1 MEPGKIA
8 RGKPEIRKA
17 FDAIAAQFNHTLHV
31 SQKEMLFQQY
41 VPPMPLDCADDS
53 DAPAP
58 GWKCNSCGQVN
69 TPRGEIS
76 CDGISGCAPRLNCR
90 RPRGQNQLRLSCGG
104 RRGGR
109 TGMAC
114 PGIHCRSKSTP
125 DCQSRRR
132 LGASR
137 SWCASA
143 SISAG
148 RARTRSRCGWQGPG
162 VPTAR
167 SGDRRPRLASTIPP
181 LLGRSPPGA
190 RAGQYAR
197 RTPISLRCADRSCR

>member
-76 CDGISGCAPRLNCR
+76 CDGISGCAPRLTSR

-104 RRGGR
+104 RRG
-109 TGMAC
+109 AALEWLV
-114 PGIHCRSKSTP
+114 
-125 DCQSRRR
+125 Q
-132 LGASR
+132 
-137 SWCASA
+137 
-143 SISAG
+143 
-148 RARTRSRCGWQGPG
+148 
-162 VPTAR
+162 
-167 SGDRRPRLASTIPP
+167 ASTAE
-181 LLGRSPPGA
+181 A
-190 RAGQYAR
+190 RVH
-197 RTPISLRCADRSCR
+197 L